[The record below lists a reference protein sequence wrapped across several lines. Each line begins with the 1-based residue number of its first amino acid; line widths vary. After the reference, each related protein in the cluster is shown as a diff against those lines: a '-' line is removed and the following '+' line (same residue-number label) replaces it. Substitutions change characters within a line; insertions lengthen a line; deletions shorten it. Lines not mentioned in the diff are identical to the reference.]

1 MYWYKQDTY
10 GDAPCFHSSSD
21 TWGGYAT
28 ATGWDVTN
36 DDGYY
41 VDIPV
46 WLRTSATNGAEI
58 SVKAYV
64 IPKNGAA
71 PSTDDALYKAVRV
84 AILDKDAKQITY
96 SSTAI
101 GELPVADGLSSE
113 ATTSGKTKYDG
124 KSVLNWYTRS
134 SGIGA
139 GKNAVDSVSDTTATY
154 GDVTEYVANTKIAK
168 LDAPAS
174 DASYGIPTQFVVR
187 VWLEGEDPD
196 CWNETAGQDWSIN
209 LCFNN

>member
-1 MYWYKQDTY
+1 M
-10 GDAPCFHSSSD
+10 
-21 TWGGYAT
+21 
-28 ATGWDVTN
+28 
-36 DDGYY
+36 
-41 VDIPV
+41 
-46 WLRTSATNGAEI
+46 
-58 SVKAYV
+58 
-64 IPKNGAA
+64 
-71 PSTDDALYKAVRV
+71 
-84 AILDKDAKQITY
+84 DKDTKQITY

-209 LCFNN
+209 LCFNNETTNVSKGGTEQDAAGNGRSGGTTGGGDSNQTGGGNSNQTPNTPDGGGE